1 MDPKTLY
8 YVMSVLGPYLES
20 QPYVS
25 QKLQKSDERYIKD
38 SLTRDKQRLLE
49 QIRSMST
56 QGSIGSMRNHRPPFI
71 VKRQVSWEKL
81 LHFEYPE

>member
-25 QKLQKSDERYIKD
+25 SHTPLKLFF
-38 SLTRDKQRLLE
+38 TR
-49 QIRSMST
+49 
-56 QGSIGSMRNHRPPFI
+56 
-71 VKRQVSWEKL
+71 
-81 LHFEYPE
+81 EY

>member
-25 QKLQKSDERYIKD
+25 SQTNLQSFLRENFKD
-38 SLTRDKQRLLE
+38 TLTRDNQRLLE
-49 QIRSMST
+49 QIRSLST

-71 VKRQVSWEKL
+71 VKRQVSKRNS
-81 LHFEYPE
+81 

>member
-25 QKLQKSDERYIKD
+25 SQTNLQSFLRENIKD
-38 SLTRDKQRLLE
+38 TLTRDNQRLLE
-49 QIRSMST
+49 QIRSLST

-71 VKRQVSWEKL
+71 VKRQVSKRNN
-81 LHFEYPE
+81 

>member
-25 QKLQKSDERYIKD
+25 SQTNLQSFLRENIKD
-38 SLTRDKQRLLE
+38 TLTRDNQRLLE
-49 QIRSMST
+49 QIRSLST

-71 VKRQVSWEKL
+71 VKRQVSKRNS
-81 LHFEYPE
+81 

>member
-25 QKLQKSDERYIKD
+25 YKNHNLVIF
-38 SLTRDKQRLLE
+38 TR
-49 QIRSMST
+49 
-56 QGSIGSMRNHRPPFI
+56 
-71 VKRQVSWEKL
+71 
-81 LHFEYPE
+81 EYF

>member
-25 QKLQKSDERYIKD
+25 YKNTFLREYLFLGYIN
-38 SLTRDKQRLLE
+38 TR
-49 QIRSMST
+49 
-56 QGSIGSMRNHRPPFI
+56 
-71 VKRQVSWEKL
+71 
-81 LHFEYPE
+81 

>member
-25 QKLQKSDERYIKD
+25 SLTAFKNILLENIKD
-38 SLTRDKQRLLE
+38 TLTRDNQRLLE
-49 QIRSMST
+49 QIRSLST

-71 VKRQVSWEKL
+71 VKRQVSETL
-81 LHFEYPE
+81 GL